1 MSKSPRISSAEWQV
15 MDLVWAKHPQSA
27 GDVARALAPQQD
39 WSEATVKTLL
49 SRLVKKGALKFE
61 REGKRYLYSPAVG
74 REACV
79 RDEAKSFADRVF
91 GGKSSP
97 MLSWFV
103 EEAPLTDEEIEELQ
117 QLLARKKQAQ
127 EDES

>member
-1 MSKSPRISSAEWQV
+1 ME
-15 MDLVWAKHPQSA
+15 LVWTESPVSA
-27 GDVARALAPQQD
+27 GEVARRLAPQQE

-49 SRLVKKGALKFE
+49 SRLVKKGALQFD
-61 REGKRYLYSPAVG
+61 RDGKRYMYSPAVA

-79 RDEAKSFADRVF
+79 RSEAKSFADRVF

-103 EEAPLTDEEIEELQ
+103 EDTPLTDEEIEKL
-117 QLLARKKQAQ
+117 QLLLQRKRRAQ
-127 EDES
+127 GEVE

>member
-1 MSKSPRISSAEWQV
+1 ME
-15 MDLVWAKHPQSA
+15 LVWAQHPTSA
-27 GDVARALAPQQD
+27 GELARQLSPQQD

-61 REGKRYLYSPAVG
+61 REGKRYLYSPAVP
-74 REACV
+74 REECV
-79 RDEAKSFADRVF
+79 RFEAQSFADRMF

-103 EEAPLTDEEIEELQ
+103 EEAPLTDAEIEKLQ

-127 EDES
+127 GDES